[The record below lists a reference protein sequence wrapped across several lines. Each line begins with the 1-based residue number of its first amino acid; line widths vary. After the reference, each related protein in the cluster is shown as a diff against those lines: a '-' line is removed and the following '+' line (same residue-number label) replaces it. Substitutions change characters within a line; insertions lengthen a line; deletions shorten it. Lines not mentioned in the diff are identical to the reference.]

1 MVTLL
6 AGLNIHVGDV
16 VGSLFT
22 DDTTSWNVA
31 HLESTLSRLLP
42 SSGKG
47 LPGVNTPYLYFGM
60 WRATFAVAGKGSQQ
74 SVRWERITATNEDQA
89 PSPRGYHSMV
99 VHGVSAIGLTYR
111 VCAYFMQDHIYV
123 HAGSSEGCGDS
134 TLHAYNLKDNTWK
147 TLASAPEP
155 GRIGSALVA
164 TTIAGDTD
172 VLLRYGG
179 KPPSLPC
186 AFAR

>member
-1 MVTLL
+1 MW
-6 AGLNIHVGDV
+6 GGCGGSDV
-16 VGSLFT
+16 LPL
-22 DDTTSWNVA
+22 DA
-31 HLESTLSRLLP
+31 HQT
-42 SSGKG
+42 
-47 LPGVNTPYLYFGM
+47 GM
-60 WRATFAVAGKGSQQ
+60 WRATFEVAGKGSQQ

-111 VCAYFMQDHIYV
+111 VCAYFMQDYIYV